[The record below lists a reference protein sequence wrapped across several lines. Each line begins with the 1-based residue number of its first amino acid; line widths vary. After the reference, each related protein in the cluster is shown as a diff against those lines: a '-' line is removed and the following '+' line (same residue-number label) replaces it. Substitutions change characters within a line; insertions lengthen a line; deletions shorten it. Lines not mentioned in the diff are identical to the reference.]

1 MDAMNPAKTQ
11 QGAPNLLMLSGD
23 RDIARGRKGPF
34 HYTMAAF
41 RQYWQRIDVI
51 VPTQPGAAA
60 GQPFPNVFIHPSGG
74 GRLSRARHIAQQA
87 DALLDARAYGLIVS
101 HDYGLFHNGRAAARL
116 AADSGV
122 PYVSEI
128 FHVPGHPRA
137 ADLTERIEKRL
148 YRLYVHWANG
158 RAAAFRAG
166 NEREIPA
173 LYRAWGVPPARIL
186 VLPSHYLDL
195 DAFAPRPE
203 AKAAD
208 AIIVCR
214 LVKNKGLFLLLDA
227 LALARRRKPD
237 ITLHIVGE
245 GPLRQALDRH
255 VARHGLGR
263 HVRFLGWL
271 PDQAA
276 VARAYNAARVVVCAS
291 FTEGGPRT
299 TLEGMA
305 CGLPAVSTPVGAMP
319 EVIRP
324 GENGYLVDWTSE
336 SLSAALLAALESE
349 SHRQGLGAAA
359 RASVLPFARESAI
372 RRYAYGYLQLIGAAP
387 ENSTSHVC

>member
-1 MDAMNPAKTQ
+1 MTPETTQPNP
-11 QGAPNLLMLSGD
+11 PNLLMLSGD
-23 RDIARGRKGPF
+23 RDVARGRKGPF
-34 HYTMAAF
+34 YYTLAEF
-41 RQYWQRIDVI
+41 RRYWQRIDII
-51 VPTQPGAAA
+51 VPPQPGAAA
-60 GQPFPNVFIHPSGG
+60 NRPFSNVHVHPSGG
-74 GRLSRARHIAQQA
+74 GRLSRAGFIARQA

-116 AADSGV
+116 SAASGV

-137 ADLTERIEKRL
+137 ADLTERFEKRL
-148 YRLYVHWANG
+148 YRLYVLWAKG

-166 NEREIPA
+166 NEREIPR
-173 LYRAWGVPPARIL
+173 LYRAWGVPEDKIL

-195 DAFAPRPE
+195 KAFSQQPV
-203 AKAAD
+203 AKEAD

-227 LALARRRKPD
+227 LALAKRQRPEVR
-237 ITLHIVGE
+237 LHIVGE
-245 GPLRQALDRH
+245 GPLLAALQQR
-255 VARHGLGR
+255 VARHGLQAN
-263 HVRFLGWL
+263 VRFIGWL

-291 FTEGGPRT
+291 FNEGGPRT

-305 CGLPAVSTPVGAMP
+305 CGLPAVTTPVGAMP

-349 SHRQGLGAAA
+349 SHRQSLGAAA

-372 RRYAYGYLQLIGAAP
+372 RRYACGYLQLIGAAP

>member
-1 MDAMNPAKTQ
+1 MTPEITQPNP
-11 QGAPNLLMLSGD
+11 PNLLMLSGD
-23 RDIARGRKGPF
+23 RDVARGRKGPF
-34 HYTMAAF
+34 FYTLAEF
-41 RQYWQRIDVI
+41 RRYWQRIDVI
-51 VPTQPGAAA
+51 VPPQPGAAA
-60 GQPFPNVFIHPSGG
+60 SCPYPNVHVHPGRG
-74 GRLSRARHIAQQA
+74 GRLSRAGFIAQQA
-87 DALLDARAYGLIVS
+87 AALLAARAYGLIVS

-116 AADSGV
+116 SAATGV

-137 ADLTERIEKRL
+137 ADLTERLEKRL
-148 YRLYVHWANG
+148 YRLYVHWAKG

-166 NEREIPA
+166 NEREIPT
-173 LYRAWGVPPARIL
+173 LYRAWGVPPEKIL

-195 DAFAPRPE
+195 DAFAPQP
-203 AKAAD
+203 ADKTAD

-237 ITLHIVGE
+237 ILLHIVGE
-245 GPLRQALDRH
+245 GPLRPALDRH
-255 VARHGLGR
+255 AARRGLAE

-276 VARAYNAARVVVCAS
+276 VSRAYNAARVVVCAS
-291 FTEGGPRT
+291 FNEGGPRT

-319 EVIRP
+319 EVIVS
-324 GENGYLVDWTSE
+324 GENGYLVDWTPESLSDALLTALASE
-336 SLSAALLAALESE
+336 SLQ
-349 SHRQGLGAAA
+349 RRLGAAA
-359 RASVLPFARESAI
+359 RAAVTPFAYAPAI
-372 RRYAYGYLQLIGAAP
+372 RRYAHGYLRLCGAR
-387 ENSTSHVC
+387 